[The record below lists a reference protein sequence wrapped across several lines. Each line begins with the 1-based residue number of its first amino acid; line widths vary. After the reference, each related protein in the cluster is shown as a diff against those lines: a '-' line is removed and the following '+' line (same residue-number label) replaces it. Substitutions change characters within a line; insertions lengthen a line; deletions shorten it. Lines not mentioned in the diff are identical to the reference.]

1 MLQLCAVLRTL
12 VFDQLE
18 KGQIGKRTWY
28 FQCAHVIKF
37 PIWNKKFN
45 RSSENRTETNDTS
58 IESVGKD
65 RERERKN
72 TINERIYWQWIVPLR
87 MLQYAIKIDAIYAIQ
102 RCWCPSNL
110 FCLTFI
116 IELTIMP
123 SIAHHCFFFLTLYRL
138 LPITWNLK
146 TLDRF
151 SRKKNR
157 EEIPLFLNLFG
168 KNFAWTIDT
177 INIDREI
184 RKEREVTGTLKH
196 KIR

>member
-1 MLQLCAVLRTL
+1 
-12 VFDQLE
+12 
-18 KGQIGKRTWY
+18 
-28 FQCAHVIKF
+28 
-37 PIWNKKFN
+37 
-45 RSSENRTETNDTS
+45 
-58 IESVGKD
+58 
-65 RERERKN
+65 
-72 TINERIYWQWIVPLR
+72 
-87 MLQYAIKIDAIYAIQ
+87 
-102 RCWCPSNL
+102 
-110 FCLTFI
+110 
-116 IELTIMP
+116 MP

-146 TLDRF
+146 TLDGF